1 MKRLLLVGMVLVIA
15 AVVLSAGCTGSGNA
29 PAQTPA
35 SGTSAPSQQTA
46 PGFSLTPTPVD
57 SVPSYLKMT
66 CDAEKDPLNAK
77 ITVIS
82 RGGDGLYMCKGLD
95 VTAYLSTGEILTNSM
110 QPDVGKELKLDGTK
124 GVDRIVVV
132 AHYDNGDSYKIY
144 DDVLEYRKRT
154 TNE

>member
-1 MKRLLLVGMVLVIA
+1 MKRFLLVGMVLVIA

-29 PAQTPA
+29 PAQSPA
-35 SGTSAPSQQTA
+35 SGTAAPSQTA

-57 SVPSYLKMT
+57 SVPSYLKMV

-110 QPDVGKELKLDGTK
+110 QPDVGKELKLDGTQ
-124 GVDRIVVV
+124 GTDRIVVV
-132 AHYDNGDSYKIY
+132 AHYDNGDSYKIF

-154 TNE
+154 TNQ